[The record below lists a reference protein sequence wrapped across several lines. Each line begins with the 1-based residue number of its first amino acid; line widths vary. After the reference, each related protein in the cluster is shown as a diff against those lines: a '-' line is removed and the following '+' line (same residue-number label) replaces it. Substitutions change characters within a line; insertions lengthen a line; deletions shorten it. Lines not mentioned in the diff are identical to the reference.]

1 MRIFIFL
8 LNNNI
13 AMKTKIILKKEDP
26 RMINLIYDFIK
37 ENKGAIIE
45 YSDSTI
51 VFENNTELTQ
61 KIKSYPIFASSID
74 EIK

>member
-1 MRIFIFL
+1 M

-51 VFENNTELTQ
+51 VFENNTKLTQ

>member
-51 VFENNTELTQ
+51 VFENNTKLTQ
-61 KIKSYPIFASSID
+61 KIKSYPIFARSID

>member
-51 VFENNTELTQ
+51 VFENNTKLTQ